1 MKKTKTDEVFGKIT
15 YRNGIW
21 VAAEPIR
28 IKVCNSIHEVKVEI
42 ESVSKIYDEIQL
54 GLMDKK
60 VAELIINCS
69 NEYNEE
75 KSLREIAKEQDIY
88 KCLFLE
94 KIHEVEKN
102 IEAAA
107 LQEFAEMTEDKN
119 SLEVVFGKEK
129 AKKLLAAKT
138 EAEKLESLQLIVARV
153 FIDRIEIKCKC
164 DWYRQG
170 GGFIILDGDCIMR
183 PIDCL
188 SF

>member
-42 ESVSKIYDEIQL
+42 ESVSKIYDEIQM

-60 VAELIINCS
+60 VAELIINYS

-129 AKKLLAAKT
+129 TKKLLAAKT
-138 EAEKLESLQLIVARV
+138 EVEKLESLQLTVARV